1 MSDPTLFDYSMIK
14 GTVEAILFQNS
25 DNFYTVLKVDT
36 IETNEDFDTMPTVVG
51 FLPNIVE
58 GDVYTFKGQVVE
70 HPRYGKQLKAE
81 TFEKELPQTKE
92 AIISYLSS
100 ELFKGVGKKTAQ
112 NIVNTLGE
120 NAINDILDDPTVLE
134 KVSGLPK
141 KKQKQIAE
149 QISANQESEKI
160 MIRLHDLGFGPKLSM
175 AIYQFYLGDTLSILD
190 QNPYQLIYD
199 IKGIGFN
206 KADQLARNIGIA
218 YNDNERLKA
227 ALLYTLEEECI
238 KQGHTY
244 LPVNVVIDLTADVLN
259 YQDTEYI
266 DSEKLDEMLQYLNE
280 EKKLIIDNEQVAIP
294 SLYYS
299 EIKSVQNLFRIKTHT
314 NKLTEIEQSDLQMHI
329 GDIEDANQVNYAA
342 SQREALQT
350 AINSK
355 VMLLTGG
362 PGTGKTTV
370 IKGIV
375 ELYAEIHGL
384 SLDYDDY
391 VNDDY
396 PVVLAAPTGRA
407 SKRLQESTGLEAM
420 TIHRLIGWNQDTKP
434 EDILDNEINA
444 RLIIID
450 EMSMVDT
457 WLFHQ
462 FLSAVPL
469 DAQLIF
475 VGDEDQLPSVGPG
488 QVFKDLIE
496 SKAIPRVNL
505 TEVYRQ
511 QDGSSIIELAHRMK
525 LGQKIDITQRFHDR
539 SFINCQAN
547 QIPDVVEK
555 VVTSAVNKGYT
566 MADIQVLAP
575 MYKGNAGIKR
585 LNQVLQDILNPKE
598 KDTREIEFGDVVFR
612 KGDKVLQ
619 LVNRPNDNIFNGDIG
634 VIVGI
639 FWAKENALNK
649 DVLVVDFEGNEITFT
664 KQDMTE
670 LTHAYCTSIHKSQG
684 SEFPIVIMP
693 IVKQYFRM
701 LQRPILYTGLTRAKT
716 SLVLLGDSEAFDIGL
731 KTNGQERLTQLCTLL
746 KGYFNND
753 SVESTLSI
761 VENSTSSKQNDSTE
775 SEDNQIESLNDNPEE
790 DLSENLSV
798 QKSNIVLTEA
808 TIFKIDPMINMGEIT
823 PYDFIER

>member
-1 MSDPTLFDYSMIK
+1 MTDPTLFDYSMIK

-25 DNFYTVLKVDT
+25 DNYYTVLKVDT
-36 IETNEDFDTMPTVVG
+36 IETNESFDTMPTVVG
-51 FLPNIVE
+51 FLPNVVE
-58 GDVYTFKGQVVE
+58 GDVYTFKGQTVE

-81 TFEKELPQTKE
+81 TFEKELPQTKD

-100 ELFKGVGKKTAQ
+100 DLFKGIGKKTAQ

-120 NAINDILDDPTVLE
+120 NAINDILNDASVLE
-134 KVSGLPK
+134 KVPSLPK

-149 QISANQESEKI
+149 QIASNQESEKV
-160 MIRLHDLGFGPKLSM
+160 MIRLHDLGFGPKLASS
-175 AIYQFYLGDTLSILD
+175 IYQYYGAETLSVLD
-190 QNPYQLIYD
+190 KNPYQLVYD
-199 IKGIGFN
+199 IKGIGFS
-206 KADQLARNIGIA
+206 KADQLAQKIGIKF
-218 YNDNERLKA
+218 DDPERLKA
-227 ALLYTLEEECI
+227 GLLFTLEEECI

-244 LPVNVVIDLTADVLN
+244 IPNDQIIAATFNVLTQNNNNDDNQINHEHL
-259 YQDTEYI
+259 QT
-266 DSEKLDEMLQYLNE
+266 MLLQLNE
-280 EKKLIIDNEQVAIP
+280 EKRLIVDKEKISIP

-299 EIKSVQNLFRIKTHT
+299 ELKSVQNLYRIKTHT
-314 NKLTEIEQSDLQMHI
+314 TKLKEIEQSDLQLHI
-329 GDIEDANQVNYAA
+329 GDIETNNEVSYAA
-342 SQREALQT
+342 SQKDALQT

-355 VMLLTGG
+355 IMLLTGG

-375 ELYAEIHGL
+375 ELYAEVHGI

-391 VNDDY
+391 QEDDY

-420 TIHRLIGWNQDTKP
+420 TIHRLIGWNQDTQP

-469 DAQLIF
+469 DAQIIL

-488 QVFKDLIE
+488 QVFKDLID
-496 SKAIPRVNL
+496 SNTIPRVNL

-525 LGQKIDITQRFHDR
+525 LGQPIDITQRFHDR
-539 SFINCQAN
+539 SFINCGTE
-547 QIPDVVEK
+547 QIPNVVEK
-555 VVTSAVNKGYT
+555 VVNSAVNKGYD
-566 MADIQVLAP
+566 MSDIQVLAP

-585 LNQVLQDILNPKE
+585 LNQILQSILNPKE

-664 KQDMTE
+664 RQDMLE

-701 LQRPILYTGLTRAKT
+701 LQRPILYTGLTRAKQ
-716 SLVLLGDSEAFDIGL
+716 SLVLLGDPQAFDIGL
-731 KTNGQERLTQLCTLL
+731 NTNGQKRLTQLFTLL
-746 KGYFNND
+746 KQYFTEEKSYDLSLTVENNESND
-753 SVESTLSI
+753 SQGIHYEDDVSD
-761 VENSTSSKQNDSTE
+761 ENDENDSDKAMT
-775 SEDNQIESLNDNPEE
+775 IE
-790 DLSENLSV
+790 
-798 QKSNIVLTEA
+798 LTEE
-808 TIFKIDPMINMGEIT
+808 TIYQIDPMINMGET
-823 PYDFIER
+823 SPYDFANR

>member
-1 MSDPTLFDYSMIK
+1 M
-14 GTVEAILFQNS
+14 
-25 DNFYTVLKVDT
+25 
-36 IETNEDFDTMPTVVG
+36 
-51 FLPNIVE
+51 
-58 GDVYTFKGQVVE
+58 
-70 HPRYGKQLKAE
+70 
-81 TFEKELPQTKE
+81 PQTKE

-100 ELFKGVGKKTAQ
+100 DLFKGVGKKTAQ
-112 NIVNTLGE
+112 NIVNTLGD
-120 NAINDILDDPTVLE
+120 NAINDILDDHSVLE
-134 KVSGLPK
+134 KVSGLSK

-175 AIYQFYLGDTLSILD
+175 AIYQFYLGDTLTILD
-190 QNPYQLIYD
+190 RNPYQLIYD

-206 KADQLARNIGIA
+206 KADRLARNIGIA

-244 LPVNVVIDLTADVLN
+244 LPINVVIDLTVDVLN
-259 YQDTEYI
+259 YQDEEVI
-266 DSEKLDEMLQYLNE
+266 EPEKLDEMLQYLNE
-280 EKKLIIDNEQVAIP
+280 EKRLIIDNEQVAIP

-329 GDIEDANQVNYAA
+329 GEIEDANQVNYAA
-342 SQREALQT
+342 SQKEALQT

-434 EDILDNEINA
+434 EDILENEINA

-547 QIPDVVEK
+547 QIPTVVEK

-585 LNQVLQDILNPKE
+585 LNQVLQDILNPKK

-664 KQDMTE
+664 KQDMME

-716 SLVLLGDSEAFDIGL
+716 SLVLLGDEAFDIGL
-731 KTNGQERLTQLCTLL
+731 KTNGQARLTQLCTLL
-746 KGYFNND
+746 KNYFNSEDEEMLENTATNDTGASQTTIDDQVEAPMSSND
-753 SVESTLSI
+753 SGEV
-761 VENSTSSKQNDSTE
+761 TSDSTKT
-775 SEDNQIESLNDNPEE
+775 DIN
-790 DLSENLSV
+790 
-798 QKSNIVLTEA
+798 VLTEA
-808 TIFKIDPMINMGEIT
+808 TMFKIDPMINMGEIT

>member
-1 MSDPTLFDYSMIK
+1 
-14 GTVEAILFQNS
+14 
-25 DNFYTVLKVDT
+25 
-36 IETNEDFDTMPTVVG
+36 
-51 FLPNIVE
+51 
-58 GDVYTFKGQVVE
+58 
-70 HPRYGKQLKAE
+70 
-81 TFEKELPQTKE
+81 
-92 AIISYLSS
+92 
-100 ELFKGVGKKTAQ
+100 
-112 NIVNTLGE
+112 
-120 NAINDILDDPTVLE
+120 
-134 KVSGLPK
+134 
-141 KKQKQIAE
+141 
-149 QISANQESEKI
+149 
-160 MIRLHDLGFGPKLSM
+160 
-175 AIYQFYLGDTLSILD
+175 
-190 QNPYQLIYD
+190 
-199 IKGIGFN
+199 
-206 KADQLARNIGIA
+206 
-218 YNDNERLKA
+218 
-227 ALLYTLEEECI
+227 
-238 KQGHTY
+238 
-244 LPVNVVIDLTADVLN
+244 
-259 YQDTEYI
+259 
-266 DSEKLDEMLQYLNE
+266 
-280 EKKLIIDNEQVAIP
+280 
-294 SLYYS
+294 
-299 EIKSVQNLFRIKTHT
+299 
-314 NKLTEIEQSDLQMHI
+314 
-329 GDIEDANQVNYAA
+329 
-342 SQREALQT
+342 
-350 AINSK
+350 
-355 VMLLTGG
+355 
-362 PGTGKTTV
+362 
-370 IKGIV
+370 
-375 ELYAEIHGL
+375 
-384 SLDYDDY
+384 
-391 VNDDY
+391 
-396 PVVLAAPTGRA
+396 
-407 SKRLQESTGLEAM
+407 M

-434 EDILDNEINA
+434 EDILENEINA

-547 QIPDVVEK
+547 QIPTVVEK
-555 VVTSAVNKGYT
+555 VVISAVNKGYT

-585 LNQVLQDILNPKE
+585 LNQVLQDILNPKK

-664 KQDMTE
+664 KQDMME

-716 SLVLLGDSEAFDIGL
+716 SLVLLGDRKHLILD
-731 KTNGQERLTQLCTLL
+731 
-746 KGYFNND
+746 
-753 SVESTLSI
+753 
-761 VENSTSSKQNDSTE
+761 
-775 SEDNQIESLNDNPEE
+775 
-790 DLSENLSV
+790 
-798 QKSNIVLTEA
+798 
-808 TIFKIDPMINMGEIT
+808 
-823 PYDFIER
+823 

>member
-1 MSDPTLFDYSMIK
+1 
-14 GTVEAILFQNS
+14 
-25 DNFYTVLKVDT
+25 
-36 IETNEDFDTMPTVVG
+36 
-51 FLPNIVE
+51 
-58 GDVYTFKGQVVE
+58 
-70 HPRYGKQLKAE
+70 
-81 TFEKELPQTKE
+81 
-92 AIISYLSS
+92 
-100 ELFKGVGKKTAQ
+100 
-112 NIVNTLGE
+112 
-120 NAINDILDDPTVLE
+120 
-134 KVSGLPK
+134 
-141 KKQKQIAE
+141 
-149 QISANQESEKI
+149 

-175 AIYQFYLGDTLSILD
+175 AIYQFYLGDTLTILD
-190 QNPYQLIYD
+190 RNPYQLIYD

-244 LPVNVVIDLTADVLN
+244 LPINVVIDLTVDVLN
-259 YQDTEYI
+259 YQDEEVI
-266 DSEKLDEMLQYLNE
+266 EPEKLDEMLQYLNE
-280 EKKLIIDNEQVAIP
+280 EKRLIIDNEQVAIP

-329 GDIEDANQVNYAA
+329 GEIEDANQVNYAA
-342 SQREALQT
+342 SQKEALQT

-396 PVVLAAPTGRA
+396 PVLLAAPTGRA

-434 EDILDNEINA
+434 EDILENEINA

-547 QIPDVVEK
+547 QIPTVVEK
-555 VVTSAVNKGYT
+555 VVISAVNKGYT

-585 LNQVLQDILNPKE
+585 LNQVLQDILNPKK

-664 KQDMTE
+664 KQDMME

-716 SLVLLGDSEAFDIGL
+716 SLVLLGDPEAFDIGL
-731 KTNGQERLTQLCTLL
+731 KTNGQARLTQLCTLL
-746 KGYFNND
+746 KNYFNSEDEEMLENTATNDTGASQTTIDDQVEAPMSSND
-753 SVESTLSI
+753 SGEV
-761 VENSTSSKQNDSTE
+761 TSDSTKT
-775 SEDNQIESLNDNPEE
+775 DIN
-790 DLSENLSV
+790 
-798 QKSNIVLTEA
+798 VLTEA
-808 TIFKIDPMINMGEIT
+808 TMFKIDPMINMGEIT

>member
-1 MSDPTLFDYSMIK
+1 MTDPTLFDYSMIK

-25 DNFYTVLKVDT
+25 DNYYTVLKVDA
-36 IETNEDFDTMPTVVG
+36 IETNESFDTMPTVVG
-51 FLPNIVE
+51 FLPNVVE
-58 GDVYTFKGQVVE
+58 GDVYTFKGQTVE

-81 TFEKELPQTKE
+81 TFEKELPQTKD

-100 ELFKGVGKKTAQ
+100 DLFKGIGKKTAQ

-120 NAINDILDDPTVLE
+120 NAINDILNDASVLE
-134 KVSGLPK
+134 KVPSLPK

-149 QISANQESEKI
+149 QIASNQESEKV
-160 MIRLHDLGFGPKLSM
+160 MIRLHDLGFGPKLASS
-175 AIYQFYLGDTLSILD
+175 IYQYYGAETLSVLD
-190 QNPYQLIYD
+190 KNPYQLVYD
-199 IKGIGFN
+199 IKGIGFS
-206 KADQLARNIGIA
+206 KADQLAQKIGIKF
-218 YNDNERLKA
+218 DDPERLKA
-227 ALLYTLEEECI
+227 GLLFTLEEECI

-244 LPVNVVIDLTADVLN
+244 IPNDQIIAATFNVLTQNNNNDDNQINHEHL
-259 YQDTEYI
+259 QT
-266 DSEKLDEMLQYLNE
+266 MLLQLNE
-280 EKKLIIDNEQVAIP
+280 EKRLIVDKEKISIP

-299 EIKSVQNLFRIKTHT
+299 ELKSVQNLYRIKTHT
-314 NKLTEIEQSDLQMHI
+314 TKLKEIEQSDLQLHI
-329 GDIEDANQVNYAA
+329 GDIETNNEVSYAA
-342 SQREALQT
+342 SQKDALQT

-355 VMLLTGG
+355 IMLLTGG

-375 ELYAEIHGL
+375 ELYAEVHGI

-391 VNDDY
+391 QEDDY

-420 TIHRLIGWNQDTKP
+420 TIHRLIGWNQDTQP

-469 DAQLIF
+469 DAQIIL

-488 QVFKDLIE
+488 QVFKDLID
-496 SKAIPRVNL
+496 SNTIPRVNL

-525 LGQKIDITQRFHDR
+525 LGQPIDITQRFHDR
-539 SFINCQAN
+539 SFINCGTE
-547 QIPDVVEK
+547 QIPNVVEK
-555 VVTSAVNKGYT
+555 VVNSAVNKGYD
-566 MADIQVLAP
+566 MSDIQVLAP

-585 LNQVLQDILNPKE
+585 LNQILQSILNPKE

-664 KQDMTE
+664 RQDMLE

-701 LQRPILYTGLTRAKT
+701 LQRPILYTGLTRAKQ
-716 SLVLLGDSEAFDIGL
+716 SLVLLGDPQAFDIGL
-731 KTNGQERLTQLCTLL
+731 NTNGQKRLTQLFTLL
-746 KGYFNND
+746 KQYFTEEKSYDLSLTEENNESND
-753 SVESTLSI
+753 SQGIHYEDDVSD
-761 VENSTSSKQNDSTE
+761 ENDENDSDKAMT
-775 SEDNQIESLNDNPEE
+775 IE
-790 DLSENLSV
+790 
-798 QKSNIVLTEA
+798 LTEK
-808 TIFKIDPMINMGEIT
+808 TIYQIDPMINMGET
-823 PYDFIER
+823 SPYDFANR

>member
-1 MSDPTLFDYSMIK
+1 
-14 GTVEAILFQNS
+14 
-25 DNFYTVLKVDT
+25 
-36 IETNEDFDTMPTVVG
+36 
-51 FLPNIVE
+51 
-58 GDVYTFKGQVVE
+58 
-70 HPRYGKQLKAE
+70 
-81 TFEKELPQTKE
+81 
-92 AIISYLSS
+92 
-100 ELFKGVGKKTAQ
+100 
-112 NIVNTLGE
+112 
-120 NAINDILDDPTVLE
+120 
-134 KVSGLPK
+134 SGLSK

-175 AIYQFYLGDTLSILD
+175 AIYQFYLGDTLTILD
-190 QNPYQLIYD
+190 RNPYQLIYD

-244 LPVNVVIDLTADVLN
+244 LPINVVIDLTVDVLN
-259 YQDTEYI
+259 YQDEEVI
-266 DSEKLDEMLQYLNE
+266 EPEKLDEMLQYLNE
-280 EKKLIIDNEQVAIP
+280 EKRLIIDNEQVAIP

-329 GDIEDANQVNYAA
+329 GEIEDANQVNYAA
-342 SQREALQT
+342 SQKEALQT

-434 EDILDNEINA
+434 EDILENEINA

-547 QIPDVVEK
+547 QIPTVVEK

-585 LNQVLQDILNPKE
+585 LNQVLQDILNPKK

-664 KQDMTE
+664 KQDMME

-716 SLVLLGDSEAFDIGL
+716 SLVLLGDPEAFDIGL
-731 KTNGQERLTQLCTLL
+731 KTNGQARLTQLCTLL
-746 KGYFNND
+746 KNYFNSEDEEMLENTATNDTGASQTTIDDQVEAPMSSND
-753 SVESTLSI
+753 SGEV
-761 VENSTSSKQNDSTE
+761 TSDSTKT
-775 SEDNQIESLNDNPEE
+775 DIN
-790 DLSENLSV
+790 
-798 QKSNIVLTEA
+798 VLTEA
-808 TIFKIDPMINMGEIT
+808 TMFKIDPMINMGEIT

>member
-1 MSDPTLFDYSMIK
+1 MTDPTLFDYSMIK

-25 DNFYTVLKVDT
+25 DNYYTVLKVDT
-36 IETNEDFDTMPTVVG
+36 IETNESFDTMPTVVG
-51 FLPNIVE
+51 FLPNVVE
-58 GDVYTFKGQVVE
+58 GDVYTFKGQTVE

-81 TFEKELPQTKE
+81 TFEKELPQTKD

-100 ELFKGVGKKTAQ
+100 DLFKGIGKKTAQ

-120 NAINDILDDPTVLE
+120 NAINDILNDASVLE
-134 KVSGLPK
+134 KVPSLPK

-149 QISANQESEKI
+149 QIASNQESEKV
-160 MIRLHDLGFGPKLSM
+160 MIRLHDLGFGPKLASS
-175 AIYQFYLGDTLSILD
+175 IYQYYGAETLSVLD
-190 QNPYQLIYD
+190 KNPYQLVYD
-199 IKGIGFN
+199 IKGIGFS
-206 KADQLARNIGIA
+206 KADQLAQKIGIKF
-218 YNDNERLKA
+218 DDPERLKA
-227 ALLYTLEEECI
+227 GLLFTLEEECI

-244 LPVNVVIDLTADVLN
+244 IPNDQIIAATFNVLTQNNNNDDNQINHEHL
-259 YQDTEYI
+259 QT
-266 DSEKLDEMLQYLNE
+266 MLLQLNE
-280 EKKLIIDNEQVAIP
+280 EKRLIVDKEKISIP

-299 EIKSVQNLFRIKTHT
+299 ELKSVQNLYRIKTHT
-314 NKLTEIEQSDLQMHI
+314 TKLKEIEQSDLQLHI
-329 GDIEDANQVNYAA
+329 GDIETNNEVSYAA
-342 SQREALQT
+342 SQKDALQT

-355 VMLLTGG
+355 IMLLTGG

-375 ELYAEIHGL
+375 ELYAEVHGI

-391 VNDDY
+391 QEDDY

-420 TIHRLIGWNQDTKP
+420 TIHRLIGWNQDTQP
-434 EDILDNEINA
+434 EDILENEINA

-469 DAQLIF
+469 DAQIIL

-488 QVFKDLIE
+488 QVFKDLID
-496 SKAIPRVNL
+496 SNTIPRVNL

-525 LGQKIDITQRFHDR
+525 LGQPIDITQRFHDR
-539 SFINCQAN
+539 SFINCGTE
-547 QIPDVVEK
+547 QIPNVVEK
-555 VVTSAVNKGYT
+555 VVNSAVNKGYD
-566 MADIQVLAP
+566 MSDIQVLAP

-585 LNQVLQDILNPKE
+585 LNQILQSILNPKE

-664 KQDMTE
+664 RQDMLE

-701 LQRPILYTGLTRAKT
+701 LQRPILYTGLTRAKQ
-716 SLVLLGDSEAFDIGL
+716 SLVLLGDPQAFDIGL
-731 KTNGQERLTQLCTLL
+731 NTNGQKRLTQLFTLL
-746 KGYFNND
+746 KQYFTEEKSYDLSLTEENNESND
-753 SVESTLSI
+753 SQGMHYEDDVSD
-761 VENSTSSKQNDSTE
+761 ENDENDSDKAMT
-775 SEDNQIESLNDNPEE
+775 IE
-790 DLSENLSV
+790 
-798 QKSNIVLTEA
+798 LTEE
-808 TIFKIDPMINMGEIT
+808 TIYQIDPMINMGET
-823 PYDFIER
+823 SPYDFANR

>member
-14 GTVEAILFQNS
+14 GTVDAILFQNN
-25 DNFYTVLKVDT
+25 DNFYTVIKVDT
-36 IETNEDFDTMPTVVG
+36 IETNESFGNLPTVVG
-51 FLPNIVE
+51 FFPNIVE
-58 GDVYTFKGQVVE
+58 GDVYNFKGQVVE
-70 HPRYGKQLKAE
+70 HPRYGKQLKAD
-81 TFEKELPQTKE
+81 TFEKEVPQTKD
-92 AIISYLSS
+92 AIITYLSS
-100 ELFKGVGKKTAQ
+100 DLFKGIGKKTAQ

-120 NAINDILDDPTVLE
+120 NAINDIMSDASVLE
-134 KVSGLPK
+134 KVSNLPK
-141 KKQKQIAE
+141 KKQKQIAD
-149 QISANQESEKI
+149 QINANQESEKI

-175 AIYQFYLGDTLSILD
+175 AIYQFYQSDTLQVLEN
-190 QNPYQLIYD
+190 NPYQLVYD
-199 IKGIGFN
+199 VKGIGFQ
-206 KADQLARNIGIA
+206 KADILARNNGIA
-218 YNDNERLKA
+218 FNDQERLKA
-227 ALLYTLEEECI
+227 GLLYTLEEECI

-244 LPVNVVIDLTADVLN
+244 LSNDYIIDVTQQILSNKQQGEAIEQQQLEDVLQN
-259 YQDTEYI
+259 L
-266 DSEKLDEMLQYLNE
+266 SEES
-280 EKKLIIDNEQVAIP
+280 KLILDNHRVAIP

-299 EIKSVQNLFRIKTHT
+299 ELKSVQNLYRIQTYK
-314 NKLTEIEQSDLQMHI
+314 NKLKEIEQSDLQLHI
-329 GDIEDANQVNYAA
+329 GEIEDSNNVNYAP
-342 SQREALQT
+342 SQKEALQT

-355 VMLLTGG
+355 IMLLTGG

-384 SLDYDDY
+384 SLNYSDYQD
-391 VNDDY
+391 DDY

-420 TIHRLIGWNQDTKP
+420 TIHRLIGWNQDTQP
-434 EDILDNEINA
+434 EDILDNEIKA
-444 RLIIID
+444 KLIIID

-469 DAQLIF
+469 DAQVVF

-488 QVFKDLIE
+488 QVFKDLID

-511 QDGSSIIELAHRMK
+511 QDGSSIIDLAHRMK
-525 LGQKIDITQRFHDR
+525 HGEPIDISQRYHDR
-539 SFINCQAN
+539 SFINCGVE
-547 QIPDVVEK
+547 QIPSVVEK
-555 VVTSAVNKGYT
+555 VVSSAVNKGYD
-566 MADIQVLAP
+566 MSDIQVLAP
-575 MYKGNAGIKR
+575 MYKGSAGIKR

-598 KDTREIEFGDVVFR
+598 DDTREIEFGDIKFR

-664 KQDMTE
+664 RQDLLE

-701 LQRPILYTGLTRAKT
+701 LQRPILYTGLTRAKQ
-716 SLVLLGDSEAFDIGL
+716 SLVLLGDPKAFDIGL
-731 KTNGQERLTQLCTLL
+731 NTQGQIRQTQLCQLIL
-746 KGYFNND
+746 SYFEIDNNHANRHQNND
-753 SVESTLSI
+753 NSSIYTDEKLNLEVEEKEIILSESTI
-761 VENSTSSKQNDSTE
+761 Y
-775 SEDNQIESLNDNPEE
+775 QIN
-790 DLSENLSV
+790 
-798 QKSNIVLTEA
+798 
-808 TIFKIDPMINMGEIT
+808 PMINMGDVS
-823 PYDFIER
+823 PYDFAER

>member
-1 MSDPTLFDYSMIK
+1 MTDPTLFDYSMIK

-25 DNFYTVLKVDT
+25 DNYYTVLKVDT
-36 IETNEDFDTMPTVVG
+36 IETNESFDTMPTVVG
-51 FLPNIVE
+51 FFPNVVE
-58 GDVYTFKGQVVE
+58 GDVYTFKGQTVE

-81 TFEKELPQTKE
+81 TFEKELPQTKD

-100 ELFKGVGKKTAQ
+100 DLFKGIGKKTAQ
-112 NIVNTLGE
+112 NIVNTLGD
-120 NAINDILDDPTVLE
+120 NAINDILNDASVLE
-134 KVSGLPK
+134 KVPSLPK

-149 QISANQESEKI
+149 QIASNQESEKV
-160 MIRLHDLGFGPKLSM
+160 MIRLHDLGFGPKLASS
-175 AIYQFYLGDTLSILD
+175 IYQYYGAETLSVLD
-190 QNPYQLIYD
+190 KNPYQLVYD
-199 IKGIGFN
+199 IKGIGFS
-206 KADQLARNIGIA
+206 KADQLAQKIGIKF
-218 YNDNERLKA
+218 DDPERLKA
-227 ALLYTLEEECI
+227 GLLFTLEEECI

-244 LPVNVVIDLTADVLN
+244 IPNDQIIAATFNVLTQNNNNDDNQINHEHL
-259 YQDTEYI
+259 QT
-266 DSEKLDEMLQYLNE
+266 MLLQLNE
-280 EKKLIIDNEQVAIP
+280 EKRLIVDKEKISIP

-299 EIKSVQNLFRIKTHT
+299 ELKSVQNLYRIKTHT
-314 NKLTEIEQSDLQMHI
+314 TKLKEIEQSDLQLHI
-329 GDIEDANQVNYAA
+329 GDIETNNEVSYAA
-342 SQREALQT
+342 SQKDALQT

-355 VMLLTGG
+355 IMLLTGG

-375 ELYAEIHGL
+375 ELYAEVHGI

-391 VNDDY
+391 QEDDY

-420 TIHRLIGWNQDTKP
+420 TIHRLIGWNQDTQP

-469 DAQLIF
+469 DAQIIL

-488 QVFKDLIE
+488 QVFKDLID
-496 SKAIPRVNL
+496 SNTIPRVNL

-525 LGQKIDITQRFHDR
+525 LGQPIDITQRFHDR
-539 SFINCQAN
+539 SFINCGTE
-547 QIPDVVEK
+547 QIPNVVEK
-555 VVTSAVNKGYT
+555 VVNSAVNKGYD
-566 MADIQVLAP
+566 MSDIQVLAP

-585 LNQVLQDILNPKE
+585 LNQILQSILNSKE

-649 DVLVVDFEGNEITFT
+649 DVLVIDFEGNEITFT
-664 KQDMTE
+664 RQDMLE

-701 LQRPILYTGLTRAKT
+701 LQRPILYTGLTRAKQ
-716 SLVLLGDSEAFDIGL
+716 SLVLLGDPQAFDIGL
-731 KTNGQERLTQLCTLL
+731 NTNGQKRLTQLFTLL
-746 KGYFNND
+746 KQYF
-753 SVESTLSI
+753 
-761 VENSTSSKQNDSTE
+761 TE
-775 SEDNQIESLNDNPEE
+775 EKSY
-790 DLSENLSV
+790 DLS
-798 QKSNIVLTEA
+798 LTEENNESDDSQGIHYEDDVTDVKDKDDSNKTM
-808 TIFKIDPMINMGEIT
+808 TIELTEETIYQIDPMINMGET
-823 PYDFIER
+823 SPYDFANR

>member
-14 GTVEAILFQNS
+14 GTVDAILFQNN
-25 DNFYTVLKVDT
+25 DNFYTVIKVDT
-36 IETNEDFDTMPTVVG
+36 IETNESFGNLPTVVG
-51 FLPNIVE
+51 FFPNIVE

-70 HPRYGKQLKAE
+70 HPRYGKQLKAD
-81 TFEKELPQTKE
+81 TFEKEVPQTKD
-92 AIISYLSS
+92 AIITYLSS
-100 ELFKGVGKKTAQ
+100 DLFKGIGKKTAQ

-120 NAINDILDDPTVLE
+120 NAINDIMSDASVLE
-134 KVSGLPK
+134 KVSNLSK
-141 KKQKQIAE
+141 KKQKQIAD
-149 QISANQESEKI
+149 QINANQESEKI

-175 AIYQFYLGDTLSILD
+175 AIYQFYQSDTLQVLEN
-190 QNPYQLIYD
+190 NPYQLVYD
-199 IKGIGFN
+199 VKGIGFQ
-206 KADQLARNIGIA
+206 KADILARNNGIA
-218 YNDNERLKA
+218 FNDQERLKA
-227 ALLYTLEEECI
+227 GLLYTLEEECI

-244 LPVNVVIDLTADVLN
+244 LSNDYIIDVTQQILSNKQQGEAIEQQQLEDVL
-259 YQDTEYI
+259 QI
-266 DSEKLDEMLQYLNE
+266 LSEEN
-280 EKKLIIDNEQVAIP
+280 KLILDNLRVAIP

-299 EIKSVQNLFRIKTHT
+299 ELKSVQNLYRIQTYK
-314 NKLTEIEQSDLQMHI
+314 NKLKEIEQSDLQLHI
-329 GDIEDANQVNYAA
+329 GEIEDSNNVNYAP
-342 SQREALQT
+342 SQKEALQT

-355 VMLLTGG
+355 IMLLTGG

-384 SLDYDDY
+384 SLNYSDYQE
-391 VNDDY
+391 DDY

-420 TIHRLIGWNQDTKP
+420 TIHRLIGWNQDTQP
-434 EDILDNEINA
+434 EDILDNEIKA
-444 RLIIID
+444 KLIIID

-469 DAQLIF
+469 DAQVVF

-488 QVFKDLIE
+488 QVFKDLID

-511 QDGSSIIELAHRMK
+511 QDGSSIIDLAHRMK
-525 LGQKIDITQRFHDR
+525 HGEPIDISQRYHDR
-539 SFINCQAN
+539 SFINCGVE
-547 QIPDVVEK
+547 QIPSVVEK
-555 VVTSAVNKGYT
+555 VVSSAVNKGYD
-566 MADIQVLAP
+566 MSDIQVLAP
-575 MYKGNAGIKR
+575 MYKGSAGIKR

-598 KDTREIEFGDVVFR
+598 DDTREIEFGDIKFR

-664 KQDMTE
+664 RQDLLE

-701 LQRPILYTGLTRAKT
+701 LQRPILYTGLTRAKQ
-716 SLVLLGDSEAFDIGL
+716 SLVLLGDPKAFDIGL
-731 KTNGQERLTQLCTLL
+731 NTQGQIRQTQLCQLIL
-746 KGYFNND
+746 SYFEIENNSANRHQNND
-753 SVESTLSI
+753 NSSVDTDEKLNLEVEEKEIILSESTI
-761 VENSTSSKQNDSTE
+761 Y
-775 SEDNQIESLNDNPEE
+775 QIN
-790 DLSENLSV
+790 
-798 QKSNIVLTEA
+798 
-808 TIFKIDPMINMGEIT
+808 PMINMGDVS
-823 PYDFIER
+823 PYDFAER

>member
-1 MSDPTLFDYSMIK
+1 MSDPTLFDKSMIK
-14 GTVEAILFQNS
+14 GTVDAILFQNN

-36 IETNEDFDTMPTVVG
+36 IETNESFDSMPTVVG
-51 FLPNIVE
+51 FLPNVVE
-58 GDVYTFKGQVVE
+58 GDVYTFKGQIVE

-81 TFEKELPQTKE
+81 TFEKELPQTKD

-100 ELFKGVGKKTAQ
+100 DLFKGIGKKTAQ
-112 NIVNTLGE
+112 NIVNALGE
-120 NAINDILDDPTVLE
+120 NAINDILNNPEVLE
-134 KVSGLPK
+134 KVPSLPK

-149 QISANQESEKI
+149 QISSNQESEKI

-175 AIYQFYLGDTLSILD
+175 AIYQFYMGDTLKILD
-190 QNPYQLIYD
+190 ENPYQLVYD

-206 KADQLARNIGIA
+206 KADQLARNIGIVA
-218 YNDNERLKA
+218 DSEERLKA
-227 ALLYTLEEECI
+227 GLLYTLEEECI

-244 LPVNVVIDLTADVLN
+244 LPNSYVIESTQTMLNDSSEVVIST
-259 YQDTEYI
+259 
-266 DSEKLDEMLQYLNE
+266 KMLEQKIEQLSE
-280 EKKLIIDNEQVAIP
+280 EKKLIQSEEQVSIP

-299 EIKSVQNLFRIKTHT
+299 ELKSVQNLYRIQT
-314 NKLTEIEQSDLQMHI
+314 NNKKLKEIEQSDLQMHI
-329 GDIEDANQVNYAA
+329 GEIESLNQVNYAT
-342 SQREALQT
+342 SQKEALET

-370 IKGIV
+370 IKGII

-391 VNDDY
+391 NEDDY

-420 TIHRLIGWNQDTKP
+420 TIHRLIGWNQETQP

-469 DAQLIF
+469 DAQIVF

-488 QVFKDLIE
+488 QVFKDLID
-496 SKAIPRVNL
+496 SKRIPRVNL

-511 QDGSSIIELAHRMK
+511 QDGSSIVDLAHRMK
-525 LGQKIDITQRFHDR
+525 VGEPIDITQRFHDR
-539 SFINCQAN
+539 SFINCTSD
-547 QIPDVVEK
+547 QIPDVVDK
-555 VVTSAVNKGYT
+555 VVKSAVSKGYN
-566 MADIQVLAP
+566 MSDIQVLAP

-585 LNQVLQDILNPKE
+585 LNQVLQSILNPKE
-598 KDTREIEFGDVVFR
+598 KDSREIEFGDVVFR

-649 DVLVVDFEGNEITFT
+649 DVIVVDFEGNEITFT
-664 KQDMTE
+664 RQDLLE

-701 LQRPILYTGLTRAKT
+701 LQRPILYTGLTRAKQ
-716 SLVLLGDSEAFDIGL
+716 SLVLLGDPQAFDIGL
-731 KTNGQERLTQLCTLL
+731 
-746 KGYFNND
+746 
-753 SVESTLSI
+753 
-761 VENSTSSKQNDSTE
+761 
-775 SEDNQIESLNDNPEE
+775 
-790 DLSENLSV
+790 
-798 QKSNIVLTEA
+798 
-808 TIFKIDPMINMGEIT
+808 
-823 PYDFIER
+823 

>member
-1 MSDPTLFDYSMIK
+1 
-14 GTVEAILFQNS
+14 
-25 DNFYTVLKVDT
+25 
-36 IETNEDFDTMPTVVG
+36 
-51 FLPNIVE
+51 
-58 GDVYTFKGQVVE
+58 
-70 HPRYGKQLKAE
+70 
-81 TFEKELPQTKE
+81 
-92 AIISYLSS
+92 
-100 ELFKGVGKKTAQ
+100 
-112 NIVNTLGE
+112 
-120 NAINDILDDPTVLE
+120 
-134 KVSGLPK
+134 
-141 KKQKQIAE
+141 QIAE

-175 AIYQFYLGDTLSILD
+175 AIYQFYLGDTLTILD
-190 QNPYQLIYD
+190 RNPYQLIYD

-244 LPVNVVIDLTADVLN
+244 LPINVVIDLTVDVLN
-259 YQDTEYI
+259 YQDEEVI
-266 DSEKLDEMLQYLNE
+266 EPEKLDEMLQYLNE
-280 EKKLIIDNEQVAIP
+280 EKRLIIDNEQVAIP

-329 GDIEDANQVNYAA
+329 GEIEDANQVNYAA
-342 SQREALQT
+342 SQKEALQT

-434 EDILDNEINA
+434 EDILENEINA

-547 QIPDVVEK
+547 QIPTVVEK

-585 LNQVLQDILNPKE
+585 LNQVLQDILNPKK

-664 KQDMTE
+664 KQDMME

-716 SLVLLGDSEAFDIGL
+716 SLVLLGDPEAFDIGL
-731 KTNGQERLTQLCTLL
+731 KTNGQARLTQLCTLL
-746 KGYFNND
+746 KNYFNSEDEEMLENTATNDTGASQTTIDDQVEAPMSSND
-753 SVESTLSI
+753 SEEVMS
-761 VENSTSSKQNDSTE
+761 DSTKT
-775 SEDNQIESLNDNPEE
+775 DTN
-790 DLSENLSV
+790 
-798 QKSNIVLTEA
+798 VLTEA
-808 TIFKIDPMINMGEIT
+808 TMFKIDPMINMGEIT

>member
-1 MSDPTLFDYSMIK
+1 MTDPTLFDYSMIK
-14 GTVEAILFQNS
+14 GTVETILFQNS

-36 IETNEDFDTMPTVVG
+36 IETNESFDTMPTVVG
-51 FLPNIVE
+51 FLPNVVE
-58 GDVYTFKGQVVE
+58 GDVYTFKGQTVE

-81 TFEKELPQTKE
+81 TFEKELPQTKD

-100 ELFKGVGKKTAQ
+100 DLFKGIGKKTAQ
-112 NIVNTLGE
+112 NIVNALGE
-120 NAINDILDDPTVLE
+120 NAINDILNDASVLE
-134 KVSGLPK
+134 KVPSLPK

-149 QISANQESEKI
+149 QIASNQESEKV
-160 MIRLHDLGFGPKLSM
+160 MIRLHDLGFGPKLASS
-175 AIYQFYLGDTLSILD
+175 IYQYYGAETLNVLD
-190 QNPYQLIYD
+190 KNPYQLVYD
-199 IKGIGFN
+199 IKGIGFS
-206 KADQLARNIGIA
+206 KADQLAQKIGIQFDA
-218 YNDNERLKA
+218 HERIKA
-227 ALLYTLEEECI
+227 GLLFTLEEECI

-244 LPVNVVIDLTADVLN
+244 MPHDQIIEATYNVLTQNSNHDDN
-259 YQDTEYI
+259 QIKQEHI
-266 DSEKLDEMLQYLNE
+266 HRMLLELNE
-280 EKKLIIDNEQVAIP
+280 EKRIIVDNEKVSIP

-299 EIKSVQNLFRIKTHT
+299 ELKSVQNLYRIKTHT
-314 NKLTEIEQSDLQMHI
+314 SKLKEIEQSDLQIHI
-329 GDIEDANQVNYAA
+329 GEIETSNEVSYAE
-342 SQREALQT
+342 SQKEALQT

-375 ELYAEIHGL
+375 ELYAEVHGI

-391 VNDDY
+391 QEDDY

-420 TIHRLIGWNQDTKP
+420 TIHRLIGWNQDTQP

-469 DAQLIF
+469 DAQIIL

-488 QVFKDLIE
+488 QVFKDLID
-496 SKAIPRVNL
+496 SKTIPRVNL

-525 LGQKIDITQRFHDR
+525 LGQPIDITQRFHDR
-539 SFINCQAN
+539 SFINCGTD
-547 QIPDVVEK
+547 QIPTVVEK
-555 VVTSAVNKGYT
+555 VVNSAVNKGYD
-566 MADIQVLAP
+566 MSDIQVLAP

-585 LNQVLQDILNPKE
+585 LNQILQTILNPKE

-664 KQDMTE
+664 RQDLLE

-701 LQRPILYTGLTRAKT
+701 LQRPILYTGLTRAKQ
-716 SLVLLGDSEAFDIGL
+716 SLVLLGDPQAFDIGL
-731 KTNGQERLTQLCTLL
+731 NTNGQKRLTQLYDILSQ
-746 KGYFNND
+746 YFK
-753 SVESTLSI
+753 ESKIEDHENANLQDQHQDIQVVNFEDKQSNVKDQTTSDTSMSI
-761 VENSTSSKQNDSTE
+761 EL
-775 SEDNQIESLNDNPEE
+775 SED
-790 DLSENLSV
+790 
-798 QKSNIVLTEA
+798 
-808 TIFKIDPMINMGEIT
+808 TIYQIDPMINMGEMS
-823 PYDFIER
+823 PYDFAKR

>member
-1 MSDPTLFDYSMIK
+1 M
-14 GTVEAILFQNS
+14 
-25 DNFYTVLKVDT
+25 
-36 IETNEDFDTMPTVVG
+36 
-51 FLPNIVE
+51 
-58 GDVYTFKGQVVE
+58 
-70 HPRYGKQLKAE
+70 
-81 TFEKELPQTKE
+81 PQTKE

-100 ELFKGVGKKTAQ
+100 DLFKGVGKKTAQ
-112 NIVNTLGE
+112 NIVNTLGD
-120 NAINDILDDPTVLE
+120 NAINDILDDHSVLE
-134 KVSGLPK
+134 KVSGLSK

-175 AIYQFYLGDTLSILD
+175 AIYQFYLGDTLTILD
-190 QNPYQLIYD
+190 RNPYQLIYD

-244 LPVNVVIDLTADVLN
+244 LPINVVIDLTVDVLN
-259 YQDTEYI
+259 YQDEEVI
-266 DSEKLDEMLQYLNE
+266 EPEKLDEMLQYLNE
-280 EKKLIIDNEQVAIP
+280 EKRLIIDNEQVAIP

-329 GDIEDANQVNYAA
+329 GEIEDANQVNYAA
-342 SQREALQT
+342 SQKEALQT

-434 EDILDNEINA
+434 EDILENEINA

-547 QIPDVVEK
+547 QIPTVVEK

-585 LNQVLQDILNPKE
+585 LNQVLQDILNPKK

-664 KQDMTE
+664 KQDMME

-716 SLVLLGDSEAFDIGL
+716 SLVLLGDPEAFDIGL
-731 KTNGQERLTQLCTLL
+731 KTNGQARLTQLCTLL
-746 KGYFNND
+746 KNYFNSEDEEMLENTATNDTGASQTTIDDQVEAPMSSND
-753 SVESTLSI
+753 SGEV
-761 VENSTSSKQNDSTE
+761 TSDSTKT
-775 SEDNQIESLNDNPEE
+775 DIN
-790 DLSENLSV
+790 
-798 QKSNIVLTEA
+798 VLTEA
-808 TIFKIDPMINMGEIT
+808 TMFKIDPMINMGEIT

>member
-14 GTVEAILFQNS
+14 GTVDAILFQNN
-25 DNFYTVLKVDT
+25 DNFYTVIKVDT
-36 IETNEDFDTMPTVVG
+36 IETNESFGNLPTVVG
-51 FLPNIVE
+51 FFPNIVE

-70 HPRYGKQLKAE
+70 HPRYGKQLKAD
-81 TFEKELPQTKE
+81 TFEKEVPQTKD
-92 AIISYLSS
+92 AIITYLSS
-100 ELFKGVGKKTAQ
+100 DLFKGIGKKTAQ

-120 NAINDILDDPTVLE
+120 NAINDIMSDASVLE
-134 KVSGLPK
+134 KVSNLPK
-141 KKQKQIAE
+141 KKQKQIAD
-149 QISANQESEKI
+149 QINANQESEKI

-175 AIYQFYLGDTLSILD
+175 AIYQFYQSDTLQVLEN
-190 QNPYQLIYD
+190 NPYQLVYD
-199 IKGIGFN
+199 VKGIGFQ
-206 KADQLARNIGIA
+206 KADILARNNGIA
-218 YNDNERLKA
+218 FNDQERLKA
-227 ALLYTLEEECI
+227 GLLYKLEEECI

-244 LPVNVVIDLTADVLN
+244 LSNDYIIDVTQQILSNKQQGEAIEQQQLEDVL
-259 YQDTEYI
+259 QQL
-266 DSEKLDEMLQYLNE
+266 SEES
-280 EKKLIIDNEQVAIP
+280 KLILDNHRVAIP

-299 EIKSVQNLFRIKTHT
+299 ELKSVQNLYRIQTYK
-314 NKLTEIEQSDLQMHI
+314 NKLKEIEQSDLQLHI
-329 GDIEDANQVNYAA
+329 GEIEDNNNVNYAP
-342 SQREALQT
+342 SQKEALQT

-355 VMLLTGG
+355 IMLLTGG

-384 SLDYDDY
+384 SLNYSDYQD
-391 VNDDY
+391 DDY

-420 TIHRLIGWNQDTKP
+420 TIHRLIGWNQDTQP
-434 EDILDNEINA
+434 EDILDNEIKA
-444 RLIIID
+444 KLIIID

-469 DAQLIF
+469 DAQVVF

-488 QVFKDLIE
+488 QVFKDLID

-511 QDGSSIIELAHRMK
+511 QDGSSIIDLAHRMK
-525 LGQKIDITQRFHDR
+525 HGEPIDISQRYHDR
-539 SFINCQAN
+539 SFINCGVE
-547 QIPDVVEK
+547 QIPSVVEK
-555 VVTSAVNKGYT
+555 VVSSAVNKGYD
-566 MADIQVLAP
+566 MSDIQVLAP
-575 MYKGNAGIKR
+575 MYKGSAGIKR

-598 KDTREIEFGDVVFR
+598 NDTREIEFGDIKFR

-664 KQDMTE
+664 RQDLLE

-693 IVKQYFRM
+693 TVKQYFRM
-701 LQRPILYTGLTRAKT
+701 LQRPILYTGLTRAKQ
-716 SLVLLGDSEAFDIGL
+716 SLVLLGDPKAFDIGL
-731 KTNGQERLTQLCTLL
+731 NTQGQIRQTQLCQLIL
-746 KGYFNND
+746 SYFEIENNNANRHQNND
-753 SVESTLSI
+753 NSSIDTDVKFNLEVEEKEIILSESTI
-761 VENSTSSKQNDSTE
+761 Y
-775 SEDNQIESLNDNPEE
+775 QIN
-790 DLSENLSV
+790 
-798 QKSNIVLTEA
+798 
-808 TIFKIDPMINMGEIT
+808 PMINMVDVS
-823 PYDFIER
+823 PYDFAER

>member
-1 MSDPTLFDYSMIK
+1 
-14 GTVEAILFQNS
+14 
-25 DNFYTVLKVDT
+25 
-36 IETNEDFDTMPTVVG
+36 
-51 FLPNIVE
+51 
-58 GDVYTFKGQVVE
+58 
-70 HPRYGKQLKAE
+70 
-81 TFEKELPQTKE
+81 
-92 AIISYLSS
+92 
-100 ELFKGVGKKTAQ
+100 
-112 NIVNTLGE
+112 
-120 NAINDILDDPTVLE
+120 
-134 KVSGLPK
+134 
-141 KKQKQIAE
+141 
-149 QISANQESEKI
+149 
-160 MIRLHDLGFGPKLSM
+160 
-175 AIYQFYLGDTLSILD
+175 
-190 QNPYQLIYD
+190 
-199 IKGIGFN
+199 
-206 KADQLARNIGIA
+206 LARNIGIA

-244 LPVNVVIDLTADVLN
+244 LPINVVIDLTVDVLN
-259 YQDTEYI
+259 YQDEEVI
-266 DSEKLDEMLQYLNE
+266 EPEKLDEMLQYLNE
-280 EKKLIIDNEQVAIP
+280 EKRLIIDNEQVAIP

-329 GDIEDANQVNYAA
+329 GEIEDANQVNYAA
-342 SQREALQT
+342 SQKEALQT

-434 EDILDNEINA
+434 EDILENEINA

-547 QIPDVVEK
+547 QIPTVVEK

-585 LNQVLQDILNPKE
+585 LNQVLQDILNPKK

-664 KQDMTE
+664 KQDMME

-716 SLVLLGDSEAFDIGL
+716 SLVLLGDPEAFDIGL
-731 KTNGQERLTQLCTLL
+731 KTNGQARLTQLCTLL
-746 KGYFNND
+746 KNYFNSEDEEMLENTATNDTGASQTTIDDQVEAPMSSND
-753 SVESTLSI
+753 SEEVMS
-761 VENSTSSKQNDSTE
+761 DSTKT
-775 SEDNQIESLNDNPEE
+775 DTN
-790 DLSENLSV
+790 
-798 QKSNIVLTEA
+798 VLTEA
-808 TIFKIDPMINMGEIT
+808 TMFKIDPMINMGEIT

>member
-14 GTVEAILFQNS
+14 GTVDAILFQNN
-25 DNFYTVLKVDT
+25 DNFYTVIKVDT
-36 IETNEDFDTMPTVVG
+36 IETNESFGNLPTVVG
-51 FLPNIVE
+51 FFPNIVE

-70 HPRYGKQLKAE
+70 HPRYGKQLKAD
-81 TFEKELPQTKE
+81 TFEKEVPQTKD
-92 AIISYLSS
+92 AIITYLSS
-100 ELFKGVGKKTAQ
+100 DLFKGIGKKTAQ

-120 NAINDILDDPTVLE
+120 NAINDIMSDASVLE
-134 KVSGLPK
+134 KVSNLSK
-141 KKQKQIAE
+141 KKQKQIAD
-149 QISANQESEKI
+149 QINANQESEKI

-175 AIYQFYLGDTLSILD
+175 AIYQFYQSDTLQVLEN
-190 QNPYQLIYD
+190 NPYQLVYD
-199 IKGIGFN
+199 VKGIGFQ
-206 KADQLARNIGIA
+206 KADILARNNGIA
-218 YNDNERLKA
+218 FNDQERLKA
-227 ALLYTLEEECI
+227 GLLYTLEEECI

-244 LPVNVVIDLTADVLN
+244 LSNDYIIDVTQQILSNKQQGEAIEQHQLEDVL
-259 YQDTEYI
+259 QI
-266 DSEKLDEMLQYLNE
+266 LSEES
-280 EKKLIIDNEQVAIP
+280 KLILDNHRVAIP

-299 EIKSVQNLFRIKTHT
+299 ELKSVQNLYRIQTYK
-314 NKLTEIEQSDLQMHI
+314 NKLKEIEQSDLQLHI
-329 GDIEDANQVNYAA
+329 GEIEDSNNVNYAP
-342 SQREALQT
+342 SQKEALQT

-355 VMLLTGG
+355 IMLLTGG

-384 SLDYDDY
+384 SLNYSDYQE
-391 VNDDY
+391 DDY

-420 TIHRLIGWNQDTKP
+420 TIHRLIGWNQDTQP
-434 EDILDNEINA
+434 EDILDNEIKA
-444 RLIIID
+444 KLIIID

-469 DAQLIF
+469 DAQVVF

-488 QVFKDLIE
+488 QVFKDLID

-511 QDGSSIIELAHRMK
+511 QDGSSIIDLAHRMK
-525 LGQKIDITQRFHDR
+525 HGEPIDISQRYHDR
-539 SFINCQAN
+539 SFINCGVE
-547 QIPDVVEK
+547 QIPSVVEK
-555 VVTSAVNKGYT
+555 VVSSAVNKGYD
-566 MADIQVLAP
+566 MSDIQVLAP
-575 MYKGNAGIKR
+575 MYKGSAGIKR

-598 KDTREIEFGDVVFR
+598 DDTREIEFGDIKFR

-639 FWAKENALNK
+639 FWAKQNALNK

-664 KQDMTE
+664 RQDLLE

-701 LQRPILYTGLTRAKT
+701 LQRPILYTGLTRAKQ
-716 SLVLLGDSEAFDIGL
+716 SLVLLGDPKAFDIGL
-731 KTNGQERLTQLCTLL
+731 NTQGQIRQTQLCQLIL
-746 KGYFNND
+746 SYFEIENNSANRHQNND
-753 SVESTLSI
+753 
-761 VENSTSSKQNDSTE
+761 
-775 SEDNQIESLNDNPEE
+775 
-790 DLSENLSV
+790 NLSV
-798 QKSNIVLTEA
+798 DTDEKLNLEVEEKEIILSES
-808 TIFKIDPMINMGEIT
+808 TIYQINPMINMGDVS
-823 PYDFIER
+823 PYDFAER